1 MRNRRSQSIA
11 LGNSQ
16 QQRIYKTFEDWEAE
30 QRNDSRTP
38 GERGIHVGSSV
49 MWRHKQKGI
58 IVTDRAIVLAISGDT
73 LTLQV
78 KDVRER
84 TCSAHIQEIV
94 TNETDRSVVVSTV
107 TPINL

>member
-1 MRNRRSQSIA
+1 MAYMRSKSIA

-30 QRNDSRTP
+30 QRNDNRTP
-38 GERGIHVGSSV
+38 VERGIHVGSSV
-49 MWRHKQKGI
+49 MWRYKQNRI
-58 IVTDRAIVLAISGDT
+58 IITDRAIVTAISGNT

-84 TCSAHIQEIV
+84 TCKAHIQEIV
-94 TNETDRSVVVSTV
+94 TNETDRSIVVSTV
-107 TPINL
+107 TPKNL